1 MTDLYHASREDLMR
15 IVLEQRE
22 ALAQQEAL
30 LARQQAGLAAA
41 QATNQQLAQRV
52 GELAARV
59 RELEERGGGGKPK
72 GLAGN
77 KLLPAKPP
85 KPRQPRK
92 KRRYNVARRRMPPT
106 ERVVHAVETCPDC
119 GVRLCGGAVKRTRE
133 VIEVPVVPVRVI
145 EHVYVERRCPCCRRA
160 WVPTEALGGVVAGQ
174 QRLGVGLVSLIA
186 TLREEG
192 RWPVRTIQWY
202 LATCHQL
209 HLSVGALVGALKQ
222 VAAYGAGLVDRLRE
236 QIRRSPVVHADET
249 GWREGGANGYVWT
262 FCTATARYFLRR
274 GRHKEVVDEVLGA
287 RFDGVLVC
295 DFYAAYDHY
304 PGVKQRCWAHLLRDV
319 HDLRERHPADEGLR
333 DWAAGV
339 HDVYARAKAYP
350 GTAPQERGRA
360 QHAFERELLALCQP
374 YLADQAAPQG
384 TLCRRIEAY
393 LPELFVFVADPTV
406 PSTNNEAER
415 SLRHLVTSR
424 KISGGT
430 RSKRGSDTKLA
441 LASLFGTWRAEGQN
455 AFLACLHLLSEP
467 PLPRIAPQR

>member
-145 EHVYVERRCPCCRRA
+145 EHVYVERRCPAVGVRGCRPRR
-160 WVPTEALGGVVAGQ
+160 WAG
-174 QRLGVGLVSLIA
+174 
-186 TLREEG
+186 
-192 RWPVRTIQWY
+192 W
-202 LATCHQL
+202 
-209 HLSVGALVGALKQ
+209 
-222 VAAYGAGLVDRLRE
+222 
-236 QIRRSPVVHADET
+236 
-249 GWREGGANGYVWT
+249 
-262 FCTATARYFLRR
+262 
-274 GRHKEVVDEVLGA
+274 
-287 RFDGVLVC
+287 
-295 DFYAAYDHY
+295 
-304 PGVKQRCWAHLLRDV
+304 
-319 HDLRERHPADEGLR
+319 
-333 DWAAGV
+333 
-339 HDVYARAKAYP
+339 
-350 GTAPQERGRA
+350 
-360 QHAFERELLALCQP
+360 
-374 YLADQAAPQG
+374 
-384 TLCRRIEAY
+384 
-393 LPELFVFVADPTV
+393 
-406 PSTNNEAER
+406 
-415 SLRHLVTSR
+415 
-424 KISGGT
+424 
-430 RSKRGSDTKLA
+430 
-441 LASLFGTWRAEGQN
+441 WRA
-455 AFLACLHLLSEP
+455 S
-467 PLPRIAPQR
+467 